1 MEASRK
7 AAHDTSL
14 PTVTPEGPAM
24 YALELHR
31 LRSAELRRTAQEDR
45 LAREAVRS
53 RRAARRAEPAADGA
67 PAAESHTDRPR
78 RHRLP
83 RIA

>member
-1 MEASRK
+1 
-7 AAHDTSL
+7 
-14 PTVTPEGPAM
+14 M

-31 LRSAELRRTAQEDR
+31 LRSDELRRTAQEDR
-45 LAREAVRS
+45 LAREVLRS
-53 RRAARRAEPAADGA
+53 RRAARRAGAAGDGA

-83 RIA
+83 RTA

>member
-1 MEASRK
+1 
-7 AAHDTSL
+7 
-14 PTVTPEGPAM
+14 M
-24 YALELHR
+24 YDLELHR
-31 LRSAELRRTAQEDR
+31 LRAAELRRTAEEDR

-53 RRAARRAEPAADGA
+53 RRAGRRAESAGGGA

-83 RIA
+83 RTA

>member
-1 MEASRK
+1 
-7 AAHDTSL
+7 
-14 PTVTPEGPAM
+14 M

-53 RRAARRAEPAADGA
+53 RRAARRAEPVGDGA
-67 PAAESHTDRPR
+67 PAAESHTGRPR
-78 RHRLP
+78 RQRLP
-83 RIA
+83 RTA